1 MTSTPV
7 LLIIMD
13 GWGLAPDGPGNAPFL
28 AKTPALDELRRE
40 FPATRITAH
49 NGAVGLPEG
58 QMGNSEVGHL
68 NIGAGRVVYQDFT
81 RINKAIADGSFATN
95 PVLNRLFDTVASAGG
110 RLHLCGLLSDGGVH
124 SHIRHLEALLKL
136 GAQKKVPV
144 FIHCFMDG
152 RDTPPESGK
161 GYMEALVA
169 IIGSTGCGTVASIT
183 GRYWAMDRDRRWER
197 VEQAWKALMQGEG
210 VAAADPVQA
219 VADAYSRGESDEFI
233 KPIVLRLAG
242 QPVATIQDGDS
253 LLCFNFRAD
262 RVRQLCHALHDAD
275 FAGFDVSARPRL
287 RQLVTMTEYEAD
299 FPFPVA
305 FPPQSLQQILG
316 EIVSNKGLRQLRIAE
331 TEKYAHVTYFFNG
344 GREEPY
350 AREERVLVHSP
361 RDVATYDLKP
371 QMSAEE
377 ITDRLLLRVAQA
389 EEEGAPYDLIV
400 LNFAN
405 GDMVGHTGVLPAA
418 IRACETVDSCV
429 GRIWDFL
436 RGRGWTMLV
445 TADHGN
451 CEVMIDRDGGPHTAH
466 TTNPV
471 PFIVAA
477 DSLKGVKLREGGALR
492 DIAPTVLH
500 LMGLPKPPE
509 MDGDNLLPD

>member
-1 MTSTPV
+1 
-7 LLIIMD
+7 
-13 GWGLAPDGPGNAPFL
+13 
-28 AKTPALDELRRE
+28 
-40 FPATRITAH
+40 
-49 NGAVGLPEG
+49 
-58 QMGNSEVGHL
+58 
-68 NIGAGRVVYQDFT
+68 
-81 RINKAIADGSFATN
+81 
-95 PVLNRLFDTVASAGG
+95 
-110 RLHLCGLLSDGGVH
+110 
-124 SHIRHLEALLKL
+124 
-136 GAQKKVPV
+136 
-144 FIHCFMDG
+144 
-152 RDTPPESGK
+152 
-161 GYMEALVA
+161 
-169 IIGSTGCGTVASIT
+169 
-183 GRYWAMDRDRRWER
+183 MDRDRRWER

-233 KPIVLRLAG
+233 KPIVLRRAG

-377 ITDRLLLRVAQA
+377 ITDRLLLKVAQA

-429 GRIWDFL
+429 GRIWEFL

-477 DSLKGVKLREGGALR
+477 DSLKGAKLREGGALR